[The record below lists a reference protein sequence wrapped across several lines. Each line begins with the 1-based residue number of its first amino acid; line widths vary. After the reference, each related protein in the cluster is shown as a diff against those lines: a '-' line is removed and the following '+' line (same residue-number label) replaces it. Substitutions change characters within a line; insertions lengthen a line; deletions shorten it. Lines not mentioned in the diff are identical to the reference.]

1 MNAVNLHRRCDDGE
15 ESTERTDDRLDRLES
30 LVEAVERRYSD
41 TAEDDPE
48 GKRDASDDTSTEG
61 LAVVRWVPIHPR
73 RRRAPAGHAAG
84 CRL

>member
-1 MNAVNLHRRCDDGE
+1 MNAVNLHRRCDDSE

-41 TAEDDPE
+41 TAEDNPDE
-48 GKRDASDDTSTEG
+48 KRDDDTSIEG
-61 LAVVRWVPIHPR
+61 LAVVRWVPTQPR
-73 RRRAPAGHAAG
+73 RRRPLAGHAAG